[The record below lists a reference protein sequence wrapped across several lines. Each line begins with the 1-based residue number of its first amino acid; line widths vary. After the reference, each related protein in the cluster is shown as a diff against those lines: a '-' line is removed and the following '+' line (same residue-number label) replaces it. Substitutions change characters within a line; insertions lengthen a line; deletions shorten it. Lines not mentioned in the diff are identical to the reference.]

1 MSTFGGFRR
10 QNALC
15 LFALLQLA
23 DFLTT
28 IYVLQHGGVEANPV
42 VKGLM
47 PWMGVTTALA
57 FCKSGLVLATWLL
70 VRRQWILF
78 AGNALY
84 TVVVGWNVLMIT
96 LAQGMP
102 AAA

>member
-10 QNALC
+10 QKALC
-15 LFALLQLA
+15 LFALLQLS

-28 IYVLQHGGVEANPV
+28 IYVLQHGGIEANPV

-47 PWMGVTTALA
+47 PWLGVTTAVAL
-57 FCKSGLVLATWLL
+57 CKLGLVLVTWLM

-84 TVVVGWNVLMIT
+84 ALVVGWNVLMIT
-96 LAQGMP
+96 LALQMP
-102 AAA
+102 GAA